1 MVIAKCILGTN
12 KAQRGFTMKAN
23 VNIPEE
29 VLEKTDKR
37 AKALG
42 ISRSAFITMTLS
54 EKLMQTDLMDSIPKM
69 LETMKSLS
77 ENEKQ

>member
-1 MVIAKCILGTN
+1 
-12 KAQRGFTMKAN
+12 MKAN

-54 EKLMQTDLMDSIPKM
+54 EKLMQSDLMDSIPKM
-69 LETMKSLS
+69 LESMKLIS
-77 ENEKQ
+77 ENEGK

>member
-1 MVIAKCILGTN
+1 
-12 KAQRGFTMKAN
+12 MKAN

-54 EKLMQTDLMDSIPKM
+54 EKLMQSDLMDSIPQM
-69 LETMKSLS
+69 LETIKIMS
-77 ENEKQ
+77 ENEKK